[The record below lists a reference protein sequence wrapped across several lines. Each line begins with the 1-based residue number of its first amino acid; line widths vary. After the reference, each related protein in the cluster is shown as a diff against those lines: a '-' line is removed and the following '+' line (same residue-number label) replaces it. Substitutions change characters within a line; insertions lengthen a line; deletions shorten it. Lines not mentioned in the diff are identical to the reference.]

1 MSNSRPKITI
11 HHATLALLVSL
22 ISAIWSSLLFY
33 SNIAEYLESPF
44 SPGEDIGSTAYNVT
58 FFLLLIVIGSFLIL
72 IIYKYRRSFLK
83 IIFLVSIFI
92 TSISIFY
99 IYFWA
104 AEIILQVN
112 LSEDII
118 LFMALFLAFL
128 FLALLQTKYE
138 CVIAT
143 SLLLY
148 GTATGA
154 LFTFLMPAWSVIAV
168 TLATSL
174 FDIYSVFKG
183 PLSKI
188 IPGERGSFEERSEK
202 LPPEKLPDELKVATV
217 PFRGIHLGM
226 GDVIFYSMTS
236 SLSLVNPT
244 VSILRWCLV
253 SAALFLGVYIT
264 LKLLEKRP
272 VLPALPIPAMLSIFT
287 YLILRLIFQI

>member
-1 MSNSRPKITI
+1 MPDSRPKITI
-11 HHATLALLVSL
+11 QHAALALLVSS
-22 ISAIWSSLLFY
+22 ISAVWSSLLFY

-72 IIYKYRRSFLK
+72 IIYRYRRKLLK
-83 IIFLVSIFI
+83 IIFLASIFV

-112 LSEDII
+112 LSENII
-118 LFMALFLAFL
+118 LFMAVFLAFL
-128 FLALLQTKYE
+128 FLTLLQSKHEY
-138 CVIAT
+138 VIAA

-188 IPGERGSFEERSEK
+188 IPSERGNFEEVSER
-202 LPPEKLPDELKVATV
+202 LPDELKVATV

-226 GDVIFYSMTS
+226 GDVIFYSMAS
-236 SLSLVNPT
+236 SLSLVNP
-244 VSILRWCLV
+244 SISFLRWCLV
-253 SAALFLGVYIT
+253 SMGLFLGVYIT

-272 VLPALPIPAMLSIFT
+272 VLPALPIPAMLSILT
-287 YLILRLIFQI
+287 YLSLILVFKI

>member
-1 MSNSRPKITI
+1 LPISRPKITI
-11 HHATLALLVSL
+11 QHAALALFVSL
-22 ISAIWSSLLFY
+22 ISAAWSSLLFY
-33 SNIAEYLESPF
+33 SNIAEHLESPF

-72 IIYKYRRSFLK
+72 IIYRYRRKLLK
-83 IIFLVSIFI
+83 IIFLISIFVS
-92 TSISIFY
+92 SISIFY

-104 AEIILQVN
+104 VEIVLQVS
-112 LSEDII
+112 LSENII
-118 LFMALFLAFL
+118 LFIAVFLAFL
-128 FLALLQTKYE
+128 FLALLQSNHEY
-138 CVIAT
+138 VIAT

-188 IPGERGSFEERSEK
+188 IPSERGNFKEAS
-202 LPPEKLPDELKVATV
+202 EKLPDELKVATV

-226 GDVIFYSMTS
+226 GDVIFYSMAS

-244 VSILRWCLV
+244 ISFLRWCLV
-253 SAALFLGVYIT
+253 SMGLFLGVYIT

-272 VLPALPIPAMLSIFT
+272 VLPALPIPAMLSILT
-287 YLILRLIFQI
+287 YLILTLIFKI